1 MNNQYVQPSRRE
13 FLRYAVGVVGALA
26 VQYTSP
32 LEALAKGN
40 KPEREKSHKKE
51 PTPFQQKVKKMRE
64 ANYADFGKDSDEVL
78 LAKMLFGEARS
89 CSDLEK
95 VAVAYT
101 TLNRAE
107 DGIAWNGRTV
117 KEAILEPFQYE
128 CFNLGNINRDKLKAP
143 NIYNSKSFDQ
153 CLKVAKDVLSGRYR
167 DPTNGATTYYN
178 PDTVREPERFKKMQ
192 KIGRVNTSLGLS
204 KHVFYKE
211 N

>member
-1 MNNQYVQPSRRE
+1 MTNQQPSRRE
-13 FLRYAVGVVGALA
+13 FLKYAAGVAGALA
-26 VQYTSP
+26 VQYISP

-40 KPEREKSHKKE
+40 KPERKKSHKKE
-51 PTPFQQKVKKMRE
+51 ATPFQQKIKKMRV
-64 ANYADFGKDSDEVL
+64 ANYADFGNDPDEVL

-101 TLNRAE
+101 PLNRAE
-107 DGIAWNGRTV
+107 DGVAWNGRTL

-128 CFNLGNINRDKLKAP
+128 CFNLGNANRDKLKAP
-143 NIYNSKSFDQ
+143 NKYDSKSFDQ
-153 CLKVAKDVLSGRYR
+153 CLKVARDVLSGRYQ

-178 PDTVREPERFKKMQ
+178 PTTIKEPERFKKMQ
-192 KIGRVNTSLGLS
+192 KIGRINTSQGPS

-211 N
+211 K